1 MNQIIYF
8 YCIQILYCIDYV
20 IKEGCI
26 MSEKLKK
33 KIIIVVL
40 VVLCIV
46 IYKLFLQGVTAQ
58 GIRDWVNG
66 FGILAPI
73 AYIGV
78 WAILPIFF
86 FPVPIL
92 ALAGGLSFGL
102 LEGTILTLIGAM
114 VNSTLMFLLA
124 NVLAKDMVTKYLS
137 NKLPAKWWNK
147 FYKAEKK
154 EGFLIVLICRL
165 IPIMPYN
172 VINYVSGLTNIK
184 FGSYFIATLI
194 GITPGTVIFLNVGD
208 KILDVR
214 SPEFIMS
221 IVFVIILTVVSLI
234 LGKYVSKISEK
245 KNIDKKTKNGL

>member
-1 MNQIIYF
+1 
-8 YCIQILYCIDYV
+8 
-20 IKEGCI
+20 
-26 MSEKLKK
+26 MSEKLKR
-33 KIIIVVL
+33 KIIIVIL

-46 IYKLFLQGVTAQ
+46 IYKLFLRGITAQ
-58 GIRDWVNG
+58 SIRNWVNS

-78 WAILPIFF
+78 WVILPIFF

-92 ALAGGLSFGL
+92 ALAGGLSFGF

-114 VNSTLMFLLA
+114 INSTIMFILA

-147 FYKAEKK
+147 FYRAEKK
-154 EGFLIVLICRL
+154 EGFIIVLICRL

-172 VINYVSGLTNIK
+172 VINYISGLTNIK

-214 SPEFIMS
+214 SPEFLMS
-221 IVFVIILTVVSLI
+221 IIFVVILTVVSLI
-234 LGKYVSKISEK
+234 LGRYVSQIGEKKSEK
-245 KNIDKKTKNGL
+245 KSVENKRKDSL

>member
-1 MNQIIYF
+1 
-8 YCIQILYCIDYV
+8 
-20 IKEGCI
+20 

-33 KIIIVVL
+33 KIIIVIL
-40 VVLCIV
+40 AVLCIV
-46 IYKLFLQGVTAQ
+46 IYKLFLQGITAQ
-58 GIRDWVNG
+58 SIRNWVNS
-66 FGILAPI
+66 FGMLAPM

-114 VNSTLMFLLA
+114 INSTIMFLLA

-137 NKLPAKWWNK
+137 NKFPAKWWNK
-147 FYKAEKK
+147 FYRAEKK

-194 GITPGTVIFLNVGD
+194 GITPGTVIFLNLGD

-221 IVFVIILTVVSLI
+221 IIFVVILTVVSLM
-234 LGKYVSKISEK
+234 LGKYVSKIGEK
-245 KNIDKKTKNGL
+245 KSVENKRKNSL

>member
-1 MNQIIYF
+1 MFVF
-8 YCIQILYCIDYV
+8 YGF
-20 IKEGCI
+20 KEGCV

-33 KIIIVVL
+33 KIIIVIL

-46 IYKLFLQGVTAQ
+46 IYKLFLRGITAQ
-58 GIRDWVNG
+58 SIRNWVNS

-78 WAILPIFF
+78 WVILPIFF

-92 ALAGGLSFGL
+92 ALAGGLSFGF

-114 VNSTLMFLLA
+114 INSTIMFLLA

-147 FYKAEKK
+147 FYRAEKK
-154 EGFLIVLICRL
+154 EGFIIVLICRL

-172 VINYVSGLTNIK
+172 VINYISGLTNIK

-214 SPEFIMS
+214 SPEFLMS
-221 IVFVIILTVVSLI
+221 IIFVVILTVVSLI
-234 LGKYVSKISEK
+234 LGRYVSQIGEK
-245 KNIDKKTKNGL
+245 KSVENKRKNSL

>member
-1 MNQIIYF
+1 
-8 YCIQILYCIDYV
+8 
-20 IKEGCI
+20 
-26 MSEKLKK
+26 MSKKLKK
-33 KIIIVVL
+33 KLIIAALIIL
-40 VVLCIV
+40 FIV
-46 IYKLFLQGVTAQ
+46 IYKLFLQGITAQ

-66 FGILAPI
+66 FGVMAPI
-73 AYIGV
+73 AYIVV

-124 NVLAKDMVTKYLS
+124 NVLAKDMVTKYLE
-137 NKLPAKWWNK
+137 NKLPEKWWNK
-147 FYKAEKK
+147 FQRAESK

-172 VINYVSGLTNIK
+172 VINYISGLTNIR
-184 FGSYFIATLI
+184 FRNYFLATLI
-194 GITPGTVIFLNVGD
+194 GIAPGTVIFLNVGD
-208 KILDVR
+208 KILDVK

-234 LGKYVSKISEK
+234 LGKVVSKMSEK
-245 KNIDKKTKNGL
+245 KSVEIERKKDI